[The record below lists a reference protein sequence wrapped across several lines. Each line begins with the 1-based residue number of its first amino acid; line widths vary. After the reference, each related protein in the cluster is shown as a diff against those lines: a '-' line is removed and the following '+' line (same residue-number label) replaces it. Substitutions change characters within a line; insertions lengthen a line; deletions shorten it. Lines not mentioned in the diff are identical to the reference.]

1 MSIIVNSGLP
11 VKQRSLQR
19 QAYRLVEMERWCK
32 IHDIPIVQNPKFY
45 PADPSLAHRVL
56 LAAIEESGHDS
67 APVQEFARRGLETV
81 WVDEGDIADPVTISN
96 LADKCGLD
104 GARLL
109 KRAEEEKGLVEQE
122 SALMTEVTSRQVFGA
137 PFYFYR
143 DEPFWGQDRLDMLEE
158 VIRSGRDAIPL
169 PVLGN

>member
-1 MSIIVNSGLP
+1 
-11 VKQRSLQR
+11 
-19 QAYRLVEMERWCK
+19 MERWCK
-32 IHDIPIVQNPKFY
+32 IHDIRIVQNPKFY
-45 PADPSLAHRVL
+45 PANPSLAHRVL

-67 APVQEFARRGLETV
+67 APVHEFARRGLETV
-81 WVDEGDIADPVTISN
+81 WVDEGDIADPVTISK

-109 KRAEEEKGLVEQE
+109 KRAEEEEELVEQE
-122 SALMTEVTSRQVFGA
+122 TALMAEATSRQVFGA

-143 DEPFWGQDRLDMLEE
+143 NEPFWGQDRLDMLEE

-169 PVLGN
+169 PVLGS